1 MSWGQMGS
9 SWVSLGRLGGVLGAS
24 WARLGAS
31 WARLGASWGRL
42 GAVLGASWGRPGV
55 SLGRLGSIL
64 GRFGSQR
71 DASQLGPH
79 FGIDFCL
86 IFVPMSTPENLKNID
101 FSLVFQGFL
110 KKLPLG
116 VNIDV

>member
-1 MSWGQMGS
+1 MHQKPTKIS
-9 SWVSLGRLGGVLGAS
+9 SWR
-24 WARLGAS
+24 
-31 WARLGASWGRL
+31 RLGASWGRL

-79 FGIDFCL
+79 VGIDFCL
-86 IFVPMSTPENLKNID
+86 IFVPMSTPENLKKID
-101 FSLVFQGFL
+101 FSMFFQGFL
-110 KKLPLG
+110 KKLPLD

>member
-1 MSWGQMGS
+1 MARLGRI
-9 SWVSLGRLGGVLGAS
+9 LGRLGSVLGPS
-24 WARLGAS
+24 W
-31 WARLGASWGRL
+31 
-42 GAVLGASWGRPGV
+42 AVLGASWGRPGV

-79 FGIDFCL
+79 VGIDFCL

-101 FSLVFQGFL
+101 FSMVFPGFL